1 VMPKQRLSVAIAAI
15 LGGHAGGAVL
25 AAAPAAQSGEIGEVI
40 VTATRRSESLQDVP
54 IAITAL
60 TADTLTQLNVVTLD
74 DFVKYLPNVS
84 TASKGPGQNEVY
96 MRGLSTTQNGNQGSG
111 SIGSFPNVALYLD
124 DQSAQLPGRNLD
136 IYAADLERIEVL
148 EGPQGTLYGAGAQA
162 GAIRY
167 ITNKPKLNV
176 TEAFLSGGYAATAHG
191 NPSTTLEAVVN
202 LPLLQDRLAVRVV
215 AYDDKR
221 GGYIHNVAGTFA
233 RQGTDLGIAKYFGG
247 VLVGNTVVTPGIVP
261 PGSATVS
268 NTNLVNHAYNPS
280 SYKGARLSALYK
292 FNDDWNLG
300 LQQSFQTLEA
310 DGVFSYNPSLGDLN
324 VQQYNRSYDR
334 DKFEDTAWTLNGRIG
349 ALKAVYTGGYL
360 TRNVEQLT
368 DYTGYARGLLSA
380 YYQCNGPAVYGTGPN
395 ICYSPSSDWHDI
407 ERNTHESHELRVTT
421 PDDARLR
428 AIVGMFYEDYEIQDS
443 INWRYGS
450 AQAGFAPFAPLAGTT
465 VFDPSMRDPGVVFFN
480 DITRGYTQTAGFGEL
495 AYDLVPKS
503 LTLTVGTRLYRMD
516 NFEKGSKDS
525 AAGCRGLTA
534 AQCDN
539 LPRLYSVNLDV
550 VTFADG
556 SMGPLRSRIAGH
568 KNRVNVSYK
577 PIDGVMLYATYSE
590 GFRPGGFNRGQG
602 IIPNTSP
609 LFNKFTLPYAFDTD
623 QLKNYELGWKTTLL
637 NRHLQFNGT
646 LYEEKWSNV
655 QMEIFAPTLYG
666 NNAFTANGPDYKVR
680 GFEGEVIYRV
690 TEHLTLSTS
699 FAWNHSEQVN
709 APQLIDI
716 SGKPVDLFPT
726 PGIGS
731 PLAQAPP
738 FQGNAR
744 LRYEAELGSY
754 IWHVQAAAQHSAH
767 SYAQTITIG
776 GFEPPNQPQN
786 PWTTYDAAA
795 GISRD
800 TWDLELYGQN
810 LTDARPQLY
819 VNGFDFVHLI
829 TPSRPRVIGLRLSY
843 RFSGKPTS

>member
-1 VMPKQRLSVAIAAI
+1 MIPKQRLSVAIAAI

-111 SIGSFPNVALYLD
+111 SIGPFPNVALYLD
-124 DQSAQLPGRNLD
+124 DQSVQLPGRNLD
-136 IYAADLERIEVL
+136 VYAADLERIEVL

-176 TEAFLSGGYAATAHG
+176 TEAFFSAGYAATAHG

-233 RQGTDLGIAKYFGG
+233 RQGTDLGIAAYFGG
-247 VLVGNTVVTPGIVP
+247 VVP
-261 PGSATVS
+261 TNSATVS
-268 NTNLVNHAYNPS
+268 NASIVNHAYNPA
-280 SYKGARLSALYK
+280 SYKGARLSALYQ
-292 FNDDWNLG
+292 FNDDWNLT

-310 DGVFSYNPSLGDLN
+310 DGVFSYDPSLGDLS

-360 TRNVEQLT
+360 VRNVEQLT
-368 DYTGYARGLLSA
+368 DYTGYARGFFSA
-380 YYQCNGPAVYGTGPN
+380 YYQCNGAGRFYYHNGTGPDT
-395 ICYSPSSDWHDI
+395 CYSPSSTWHDI
-407 ERNTHESHELRVTT
+407 ERNTHESHELRVST
-421 PDDARLR
+421 PDDARVR
-428 AIVGMFYEDYEIQDS
+428 AILGVFYEDYKIQDS
-443 INWRYGS
+443 INWQYGQ
-450 AQAGFAPFAPLAGTT
+450 AEAGFAPFAPLAGTT
-465 VFDPSMRDPGVVFFN
+465 VFDPSIRGPGVVFFN
-480 DITRGYTQTAGFGEL
+480 DITRGYKQKAAFGEL
-495 AYDLVPKS
+495 AFDLVPKS
-503 LTLTVGTRLYRMD
+503 LTLTFGTRFYRMD
-516 NFEKGSKDS
+516 NFEKGSKN
-525 AAGCRGLTA
+525 AAYGCRNLTA
-534 AQCDN
+534 AQCDS
-539 LPRLYSVNLDV
+539 LPRPSSLNLDI

-556 SMGPLRSRIAGH
+556 KPGPLRSLISGH
-568 KNRVNVSYK
+568 KNRVNLSYK
-577 PIDGVMLYATYSE
+577 PADGVMLYATYSE

-602 IIPNTSP
+602 VIAPSSGSP
-609 LFNKFTLPYAFDTD
+609 LLGVFTLPFAFDTD

-637 NRHLQFNGT
+637 DRHLQFNGT
-646 LYEEKWSNV
+646 WYEEKWSNV

-666 NNAFTANGPDYKVR
+666 NIAFAANGPDYKVR
-680 GFEGEVIYRV
+680 GFESEVIYRV
-690 TEHLTLSTS
+690 TEQLTLSTS

-709 APQLIDI
+709 VPQLI
-716 SGKPVDLFPT
+716 GNNGQPVDLFPT
-726 PGIGS
+726 LGRGS

-738 FQGNAR
+738 FQGNIR
-744 LRYEAELGSY
+744 LRYQAEFGNY
-754 IWHVQAAAQHSAH
+754 NWHAQAAAQHSAH

-800 TWDLELYGQN
+800 MWDLELYGQN

-843 RFSGKPTS
+843 RFSGKPGS